1 MGTVEKLALEVRR
14 GLEEALPGL
23 RKTILKKLPLAVA
36 ALLESRSPNTMEISG
51 ILPLDSENV
60 DTREQWL
67 RRLLKNRLLI
77 SSDILSPF
85 GRRVLSEVSAEGQ
98 TILLSM
104 DQTEIE
110 DRFAI
115 LMISVRV
122 GDRSLPLVW
131 HVEAGA
137 ANIGFEGQRALLEKV
152 KSWLPTGASAMLL
165 ADRFYPSA
173 ALFEWLKAA
182 GWQYRLRLKG
192 NLAVDI
198 GCAGITTTGE
208 LAAGMPARYEPAAR
222 LFGAGIATAIGVLHE
237 AGHKEPW
244 IIAMDCMPTRAT
256 VLDYGARW
264 SIEPTFSDFK
274 TRGFRLEDTQL
285 EYPDRLDRLLLI
297 MTLAM
302 YWCVVAGREAAIHH
316 PTPTEKKPGNRKTR
330 TIPSSKNSIAAHSRG
345 SSVDCGCY

>member
-1 MGTVEKLALEVRR
+1 MGTVEKLAVEVRR

-23 RKTILKKLPLAVA
+23 RKTILKKLPFAVA
-36 ALLESRSPNTMEISG
+36 ALMESRSPNTMEISG
-51 ILPLDSENV
+51 VLPLESENI

-77 SSDILSPF
+77 SSEILAPF
-85 GRRVLSEVSAEGQ
+85 GRRVLSEAAAAGQ

-104 DQTEIE
+104 DQTDIE

-115 LMISVRV
+115 LMVSVRV

-131 HVEAGA
+131 QVEAGA
-137 ANIGFEGQRALLEKV
+137 ANIGFEGQRQLLEKV
-152 KSWLPTGASAMLL
+152 KDWLPAGVPVMLL
-165 ADRFYPSA
+165 ADRFYPSGG
-173 ALFEWLKAA
+173 LLEWLKAA

-198 GCAGITTTGE
+198 GCANISTTGD
-208 LAAGMPARYEPAAR
+208 LAVGVQERYEPQAR

-237 AGHKEPW
+237 PGHKEPW
-244 IIAMDCMPTRAT
+244 IIAMDCLPNRAA

-274 TRGFRLEDTQL
+274 TRGFQLEDTQL
-285 EYPDRLDRLLLI
+285 EYPDRLDRLILI

-302 YWCVVAGREAAIHH
+302 YWCVAAGKHDAISN
-316 PTPTEKKPGNRKTR
+316 PTPTEKKPANRKIR
-330 TIPSSKNSIAAHSRG
+330 TISSSKNCIAAPSHG
-345 SSVDCGCY
+345 SNADCG